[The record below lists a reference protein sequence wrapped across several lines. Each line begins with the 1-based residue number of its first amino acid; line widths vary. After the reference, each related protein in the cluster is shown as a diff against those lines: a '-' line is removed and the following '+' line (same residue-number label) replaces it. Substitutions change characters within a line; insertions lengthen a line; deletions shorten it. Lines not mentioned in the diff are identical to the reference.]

1 MAAVLKYAP
10 SARLQLSPIIKIYF
24 FNEHMLLPAKVPFF
38 KLFER
43 SRLFESG
50 LTSKNNRYGILDF
63 IQNVLSAQQRITRVN
78 NVVSLYGQEKN
89 KRSAFSRRSF
99 SNMI

>member
-43 SRLFESG
+43 SRLESG

-63 IQNVLSAQQRITRVN
+63 IQNVLSPQQEITCVN
-78 NVVSLYGQEKN
+78 NVVSLYI
-89 KRSAFSRRSF
+89 RSAFSLRSF

>member
-1 MAAVLKYAP
+1 
-10 SARLQLSPIIKIYF
+10 
-24 FNEHMLLPAKVPFF
+24 MLLPAKVPFF

-43 SRLFESG
+43 SRLESG

-89 KRSAFSRRSF
+89 KRSAFSRRF
-99 SNMI
+99 PI